1 MEHEEML
8 KHGNYLLNK
17 MHEEWLEMSA
27 EDDDAYI
34 ADAEEGWVTSN
45 YDMLCVI
52 WALGDVAVA
61 YEAIEDDVDY
71 YVANGH
77 FD

>member
-8 KHGNYLLNK
+8 KHGNYLLWK
-17 MHEEWLEMSA
+17 MHEAWLAMSD
-27 EDDDAYI
+27 EDDAYI

-52 WALGDVAVA
+52 WALGVTGKA
-61 YEAIEDDVDY
+61 YELVEEYVDY
-71 YVANGH
+71 FVANGE
-77 FD
+77 FYD